1 MEMRPRGKSQT
12 GQQKGKKNGWPE
24 EGGHF
29 LHRPWIPPSGDK
41 NSELALPSPTPLPQR
56 SALLKEPKV
65 CWTMAFEAPACPCHL
80 NVLPTLHTRHF
91 SLTGLL
97 VPSSHLQPLPAIPCP
112 ALLLFACMTPSGC
125 GVKPPSSWKS
135 SRHAFEPSQLWV
147 RNIHEFRPNLSW
159 TPSPVSL
166 GHPTSWLA
174 P

>member
-1 MEMRPRGKSQT
+1 
-12 GQQKGKKNGWPE
+12 
-24 EGGHF
+24 
-29 LHRPWIPPSGDK
+29 
-41 NSELALPSPTPLPQR
+41 
-56 SALLKEPKV
+56 
-65 CWTMAFEAPACPCHL
+65 MAFEAPAYPCHL

-125 GVKPPSSWKS
+125 GVKPSSSWKS

-174 P
+174 PLIPLPVWLPAFLPPRSDHVIPSLRNTLWLPLPAERKVQTLWPTTGELSPATPLTSLHHPVL